1 MIPQEN
7 CEPRISDYNE
17 NGLLNLEGILD
28 ICENAASHH
37 SAKASFDVIAKRMDG
52 ITWVLAEWNVCI
64 LHRPKSGER
73 LHIST
78 WVREENVTTTTN
90 RDLVVKNDAG
100 DDCILAK
107 AKFVLFDMQTRRPT
121 RISPEI
127 LAAFQP
133 ENATSMDFDTAHLQ
147 EPSCYER
154 EITLALRR
162 TDADFNG
169 HIHNYF
175 RATADGNGEKAQVG
189 AATTF
194 VTTSPMGLKF
204 DEYGGEIDDLL
215 DFQTG
220 GQKDERQY
228 ITCVEVTAEGLTVT
242 AYQRTEAGDANI
254 KNCGDYTVID
264 RFTIAHAK
272 AEAAEEPTEAVQTA
286 EEPQTTE
293 KKDLTG
299 LWIVLGAV
307 AAVLIVGTVVFVLR
321 RKKKTA

>member
-1 MIPQEN
+1 MIHQEN

-121 RISPEI
+121 RISPEV

-169 HIHNYF
+169 HIH
-175 RATADGNGEKAQVG
+175 TARYISLALE
-189 AATTF
+189 
-194 VTTSPMGLKF
+194 SLP
-204 DEYGGEIDDLL
+204 DDLYKS
-215 DFQTG
+215 DNFTG
-220 GQKDERQY
+220 FRIVYRQPL
-228 ITCVEVTAEGLTVT
+228 V
-242 AYQRTEAGDANI
+242 AGDI
-254 KNCGDYTVID
+254 VTLRCHTESKSEGESESKSEGYTSVIGFYRQD
-264 RFTIAHAK
+264 
-272 AEAAEEPTEAVQTA
+272 
-286 EEPQTTE
+286 
-293 KKDLTG
+293 
-299 LWIVLGAV
+299 
-307 AAVLIVGTVVFVLR
+307 GTRGTHGTRGTLATLVEL
-321 RKKKTA
+321 KG